1 VDSNPWVLPIVG
13 FGSAGDDPAPPTEN
27 RTLSGRISL
36 LPRQVSHSRILSL
49 PISLSLSRLCSHLS
63 SLNLTLSSLFLSSRL
78 PLCSRVEEE
87 RRRDEE
93 QRRKKEEKEEVLS
106 GYNKREEILFFLM
119 IKFSKISLDIFAQN
133 LVAKFI

>member
-1 VDSNPWVLPIVG
+1 VDSNPWVPPIVG

-27 RTLSGRISL
+27 RTSERSDFPP

-78 PLCSRVEEE
+78 PLYSRVEEE

-119 IKFSKISLDIFAQN
+119 IKFSKISLDIFCTK
-133 LVAKFI
+133 LSS